1 MRDYV
6 DIDLYTIDNKT
17 AFDVT
22 KLLINRGWLIDKLHI
37 NPTIIGY
44 PFEFRLINKEYN
56 FIVCEVHNNI
66 TSITGNTYLKT
77 NLWED
82 LIKIQYT
89 KKIYFSSNET
99 TTVIFLLA
107 HLLHHG
113 HFKHR
118 DIFDFYFYLNKN
130 RDKINYIKL
139 QDELK
144 KNKLTL
150 ILLKVID
157 EIKNQID
164 ENFSFEL
171 ANYGTSTLE
180 NKLINILYN
189 KSSEFSFI
197 GDLPFKIYYFF
208 KYHNNFFDVLRS
220 IKNEL
225 KRLFEYLL
233 FFIRKNKENKVT
245 RFFWDF
251 FSSTIFQRKKLAI
264 NGKIPQYSRSI
275 FEFTEAPENNFETEY
290 FLCECINIQTTK
302 SAANLKTDI
311 GNFKFLNFNNENMFE
326 NNNIKKTGIL
336 IKSASKKYNNKTY
349 ANNDINLHLEKG
361 KVIGLIGPNG
371 SGKTTLINLI
381 LGRLLLD
388 NGSIFIDGIPAKKY
402 LKTNKI
408 SYIPQEYGLYEF
420 LTVQEHIKHF
430 ASIHNY
436 EFNEELFVELGLDTL
451 RKKKIFNLSGGE
463 KKRVLLCLALMSNS
477 DILIID
483 ELTANIDFNWR
494 WKIIDILTNYKKA
507 NKDCLII
514 YTSHNLDEVESFS
527 EKIVL
532 LDKGCVLKYD
542 FTGNF
547 LFEISSYCKYSISQS
562 QIEKINIDFPKFV
575 RTNFGNIS
583 LIFKNE
589 FENSFIK
596 NITETKISYSKESLT
611 IEDYLLINS

>member
-1 MRDYV
+1 LKINV
-6 DIDLYTIDNKT
+6 KICT
-17 AFDVT
+17 AF
-22 KLLINRGWLIDKLHI
+22 KG
-37 NPTIIGY
+37 
-44 PFEFRLINKEYN
+44 EFFFCSKI
-56 FIVCEVHNNI
+56 FNI

-463 KKRVLLCLALMSNS
+463 KKRVLLCLALMPNS